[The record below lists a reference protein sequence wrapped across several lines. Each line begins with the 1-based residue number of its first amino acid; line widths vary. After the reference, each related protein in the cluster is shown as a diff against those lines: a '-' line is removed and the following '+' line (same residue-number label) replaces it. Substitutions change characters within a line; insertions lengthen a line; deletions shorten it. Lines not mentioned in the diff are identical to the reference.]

1 LVYSRHDEVLKR
13 GTWSLMKTTNK
24 VLLGLATTVA
34 ILAPLAPKSI
44 NINVNLSSSTSISAK
59 APARP
64 QMIVETQCDLVNKT
78 ITDNMQ
84 DCEYKCRGSIT
95 TIHKAYYGSNGVCV
109 SPIKERILVSK

>member
-1 LVYSRHDEVLKR
+1 
-13 GTWSLMKTTNK
+13 MKTTNK